1 MDFQRFLGKIWNE
14 KKGLIVVCIFSSQ
27 ESSLRFLSIAA
38 NTLKKKLKG
47 ELFVVLLTSHEL
59 TDKSEH
65 IGADVAFTDLESLI
79 DWCEKKFRSH
89 TGQ

>member
-1 MDFQRFLGKIWNE
+1 MHFFVSGEFLAFF
-14 KKGLIVVCIFSSQ
+14 VPCP
-27 ESSLRFLSIAA
+27 

-47 ELFVVLLTSHEL
+47 ELFVVLLTSLEL

-65 IGADVAFTDLESLI
+65 IGADVAFIDLESLI
-79 DWCEKKFRSH
+79 DWCEKKFRSY